1 MSDHH
6 EVTADDRGSGGLV
19 ATSRGA
25 TAAQGLYAEAPPP
38 NGGTFEA
45 DQFDIDIRE
54 YLRIFNKRKWVI
66 VAIAGTIVALAGL
79 ATLMM
84 TPLYTATLRLQIDR
98 NVAKIVESGN
108 VTPAEGADMEF
119 LKTQYELL
127 QGRSLA
133 ERVAVSLRLGDDES
147 FLESGGGSLLGTI
160 KSVFKTEEKA
170 NPKGLL
176 RSQRERAAASI
187 ILKNRS
193 VRPVLGSRLVDLSY
207 SDPNPV
213 RAQKIVSALAAAY
226 SASNLDKRFQANAYA
241 KTFLEDQV
249 KQLKLRLEESEEQL
263 LEFAE
268 REQIVAASEK
278 SSIAEK
284 NLAGANAALGELVSE
299 RIKAE
304 QLWRQVE
311 AAEAI
316 NMPQFL
322 ANDVITGLRNERN
335 KLTAEYQEKLETFK
349 PDYPAMVQIRN
360 KISEIDR
367 QLDSEVAAIKD
378 SLKASYDAA
387 RTQEEDMKEQIEEL
401 RTEALDLQ
409 KRSIRYNTLKR
420 EVDTN
425 RSLYEGLLQRQRE
438 VDVAGGIG
446 ANNIFVVDEATVP
459 GSPSSPRLGRT
470 LVIALM
476 LGLVVGLG
484 SALLLEHLDDT
495 IRSVEEMERIT
506 GLATLGIIPKV
517 SANDSPEYEFA
528 DPRSA
533 LGEAYRSL
541 CTSLQFTTASGLP
554 RSLVVTSAG
563 PAEGKSIVATA
574 IARHFAGM
582 GLKVLLVDADMRNPS
597 LHKRLGLPNDKGLS
611 NYLTGACTPP
621 QTFQAT
627 DLDSL
632 AFMSSGPLP
641 PSAADLLG
649 NAKLHSL
656 LSVGLEVFDLIV
668 VDAPPVM
675 GLADATLLA
684 NAVQSTIFIVGSG
697 QSRAGQLRTT
707 LRRLEMGR
715 SAVIGTVLTKF
726 DARAEGHGYGYGYGY
741 SYGYGY
747 GVQSD
752 AAQQA
757 IDAND
762 RARETRDSG

>member
-1 MSDHH
+1 MSEHQD
-6 EVTADDRGSGGLV
+6 VPADDDHSGGLV
-19 ATSRGA
+19 ATPRNA
-25 TAAQGLYAEAPPP
+25 PLAQGPYPEFGQVNGGSHEAP
-38 NGGTFEA
+38 
-45 DQFDIDIRE
+45 QFDIDIRE

-79 ATLMM
+79 ATLMV
-84 TPLYTATLRLQIDR
+84 TPRYTATLRLQIDR

-108 VTPAEGADMEF
+108 VTPVEGTDMEF

-133 ERVAVSLRLGDDES
+133 ERVAVSLRLGDDKG
-147 FLESGGGSLLGTI
+147 FLESPGFSLLGT
-160 KSVFKTEEKA
+160 VKTLLSSSTKA
-170 NPKGLL
+170 DPNG
-176 RSQRERAAASI
+176 RRRTERERAAASI
-187 ILKNRS
+187 ILANRS
-193 VRPVLGSRLVDLSY
+193 VRPVLGSRLVDLHY
-207 SDPNPV
+207 SDPNPA
-213 RAQKIVSALAAAY
+213 RAQKILTALAAAY

-241 KTFLEDQV
+241 KAFLEDQV
-249 KQLKLRLEESEEQL
+249 KQLKLRLEESEKQL
-263 LEFAE
+263 LDFAE
-268 REQIVAASEK
+268 REQIVAVSEK
-278 SSIAEK
+278 SSIAES
-284 NLAGANAALGELVSE
+284 NLARANAALGKLVSE
-299 RIKAE
+299 RIKSE

-311 AAEAI
+311 SAKAI

-322 ANDVITGLRNERN
+322 TNNVINGLRNELNR
-335 KLTAEYQEKLETFK
+335 LTAEYQEKLETFK
-349 PDYPAMVQIRN
+349 PDYPAMVQIKKR
-360 KISEIDR
+360 ITEITR
-367 QLDSEVAAIKD
+367 QLEQEAKTIKA

-387 RTQEEDMKEQIEEL
+387 RTQEADMKKQIELL

-446 ANNIFVVDEATVP
+446 TNNIFVVDEAVVP
-459 GSPSSPRLGRT
+459 KSPSSPRLGRT
-470 LVIALM
+470 LTLALM
-476 LGLVVGLG
+476 LGIGAGLG
-484 SALLLEHLDDT
+484 AAILLEHFDDT

-506 GLATLGIIPKV
+506 GLPTLGIIPKV
-517 SANDSPEYEFA
+517 APSASPEYEFA

-563 PAEGKSIVATA
+563 PAEGKSIICTA
-574 IARHFAGM
+574 IARHFANM

-621 QTFQAT
+621 QAFQAT
-627 DLDSL
+627 ELSTL

-675 GLADATLLA
+675 GLADTTLLA
-684 NAVQSTIFIVGSG
+684 NAAQSTVFVVGSG
-697 QSRAGQLRTT
+697 QSRAGQLRAT
-707 LRRLEMGR
+707 LRRLDMGR
-715 SAVIGTVLTKF
+715 ARLIGTVLTKF
-726 DARAEGHGYGYGYGY
+726 DARAEGHGYGYGY
-741 SYGYGY
+741 SYAYGY
-747 GVQSD
+747 GVQAESQHGI
-752 AAQQA
+752 ATQPQ
-757 IDAND
+757 
-762 RARETRDSG
+762 RELSA